1 MLRIGLVFGL
11 ISGLIIIASITL
23 SLVFSGDE
31 VSPAMEWLG
40 YLIMLVALSAV
51 FFGIKRHRDIHHGG
65 VVSFWTGLKT
75 GLLINLVATI
85 AYVVVWEIYLGVS
98 GTTFIDAY
106 TAGLLEQKAASGAS
120 EAELAKMATDLEAM
134 KAQYANPLFRIPVTF
149 LEIFPVGLVV
159 ALISA
164 AILRNPRVL
173 PAST

>member
-1 MLRIGLVFGL
+1 MLRIALVYGL
-11 ISGLIIIASITL
+11 ISGLIIIVSITL
-23 SLVFSGDE
+23 SLVFSSDE
-31 VSPAMEWLG
+31 VSPALEWLG

-65 VVSFWTGLKT
+65 VVTFWTALKT
-75 GLLINLVATI
+75 GLLITLFATL
-85 AYVVVWEIYLGVS
+85 AYVVVWEVYLAFS
-98 GTTFIDAY
+98 GSTFIDAY

-120 EAELAKMATDLEAM
+120 ETEIADYAAELDAM
-134 KAQYANPLFRIPVTF
+134 KAQYANPVFRVPITF

-159 ALISA
+159 SLISA

>member
-1 MLRIGLVFGL
+1 MLRIALVYGLV
-11 ISGLIIIASITL
+11 SGLVIITSITL

-65 VVSFWTGLKT
+65 VVTFWTALKT
-75 GLLINLVATI
+75 GLLITLVATV
-85 AYVVVWEIYLGVS
+85 AYVLVWEVYLAFS
-98 GTTFIDAY
+98 GSTFIDAY
-106 TAGLLEQKAASGAS
+106 AAGLLEQKAASGAS
-120 EAELAKMATDLEAM
+120 EAEMDILSTELDAM
-134 KAQYANPLFRIPVTF
+134 KAQYANPLFRVPVTV

-164 AILRNPRVL
+164 GILRNPRVL
-173 PAST
+173 PKQA